1 MQTAKVSEKYQIV
14 VPKQV
19 REELG
24 LQPGDRLL
32 ISVEGNRAVLRLQP
46 RNYADHMRG
55 LHKEIWQGI
64 EPTDYLREERN
75 SWAERT

>member
-46 RNYADHMRG
+46 RSYADHMRG
-55 LHKEIWQGI
+55 LHKEIWQGT